1 MFKNTLRA
9 LISYILITVISVLMM
24 LSLKKLDNPLVLR
37 IVMIIYSIVI
47 LMLFYLSGFLVN
59 TKYRKNKALKSYN
72 LIIFIGL
79 IIFIASLILSKFY
92 ISLILSKFYIK
103 AELFTEKYFIF
114 NIMNQAM
121 YLVLKSFFIPVNAI
135 TSFIAFLMTKLLYS
149 LGVHSKYKLRK

>member
-9 LISYILITVISVLMM
+9 LLSYILITVISVLVM

-37 IVMIIYSIVI
+37 IVMIIYSLVI

-79 IIFIASLILSKFY
+79 IIFIA
-92 ISLILSKFYIK
+92 SLILSKFYIK

>member
-1 MFKNTLRA
+1 MFKNTMRA

-37 IVMIIYSIVI
+37 IVMIIYSIVL

-59 TKYRKNKALKSYN
+59 TRYRKNKVLKSYN
-72 LIIFIGL
+72 LIIFIGI
-79 IIFIASLILSKFY
+79 IIFIA
-92 ISLILSKFYIK
+92 SLILSKFYIK

>member
-9 LISYILITVISVLMM
+9 LLSYILITVISVLMM

-37 IVMIIYSIVI
+37 IVMIIYSLVI

-59 TKYRKNKALKSYN
+59 TRYRKNKALKSYN

-79 IIFIASLILSKFY
+79 IIFIA
-92 ISLILSKFYIK
+92 SLILSKFYIK

-135 TSFIAFLMTKLLYS
+135 TSFIAFLLTKLLYS

>member
-1 MFKNTLRA
+1 MFKNTMRA
-9 LISYILITVISVLMM
+9 LFTYILITIISVLMM

-37 IVMIIYSIVI
+37 IVMIIYSLVI

-59 TKYRKNKALKSYN
+59 TRYRKNKALKSYN

-92 ISLILSKFYIK
+92 IK
-103 AELFTEKYFIF
+103 AELFTERYFIF

>member
-1 MFKNTLRA
+1 MFKNTMRA
-9 LISYILITVISVLMM
+9 LISYIVITVISVLMM

-37 IVMIIYSIVI
+37 IVMIIYSLVL

-59 TKYRKNKALKSYN
+59 TRYRKNKALKSYN

-92 ISLILSKFYIK
+92 IK
-103 AELFTEKYFIF
+103 AELFTEEYFIF

>member
-1 MFKNTLRA
+1 MFKNTMRA

-24 LSLKKLDNPLVLR
+24 LSLKKLDNPLILR

-59 TKYRKNKALKSYN
+59 TRYRKNKALKSYN

-79 IIFIASLILSKFY
+79 IIFIA
-92 ISLILSKFYIK
+92 SLILSKFYIK

-135 TSFIAFLMTKLLYS
+135 TSFIAFLLTKLLYS

>member
-9 LISYILITVISVLMM
+9 LLSYILITIISVLMM

-92 ISLILSKFYIK
+92 IK

-135 TSFIAFLMTKLLYS
+135 TSFIAFLLTKLLYS
-149 LGVHSKYKLRK
+149 LGVNSKYKLRK

>member
-9 LISYILITVISVLMM
+9 LLSYILITVISVLMM
-24 LSLKKLDNPLVLR
+24 LSLKKLDNPLILR

-92 ISLILSKFYIK
+92 IK

-135 TSFIAFLMTKLLYS
+135 TSFTAFLMTKLLYS

>member
-1 MFKNTLRA
+1 MFKNTLRV

-37 IVMIIYSIVI
+37 IVMIIYSLVL

-79 IIFIASLILSKFY
+79 IIFIA
-92 ISLILSKFYIK
+92 SLILSKFYIK

-135 TSFIAFLMTKLLYS
+135 TSFIAFLLTKLLYS

>member
-24 LSLKKLDNPLVLR
+24 LSLKKLDDPLVLR
-37 IVMIIYSIVI
+37 IVMIIYSLVI

-59 TKYRKNKALKSYN
+59 TRYSKNKALKSYN

-79 IIFIASLILSKFY
+79 IIFIA
-92 ISLILSKFYIK
+92 SLILSKFYIK

-135 TSFIAFLMTKLLYS
+135 TSLIAFLMTKLLYS

>member
-9 LISYILITVISVLMM
+9 LLSYILITVISVLMM

-37 IVMIIYSIVI
+37 IVMIIYSLVL

-59 TKYRKNKALKSYN
+59 TRYRKNKALKSYN

-79 IIFIASLILSKFY
+79 IIFIA
-92 ISLILSKFYIK
+92 SLILSKFYIK

-135 TSFIAFLMTKLLYS
+135 TSLIAFLLTKLLYS

>member
-1 MFKNTLRA
+1 MFKNTMRA
-9 LISYILITVISVLMM
+9 LISYILITVISILMM

-37 IVMIIYSIVI
+37 IVMIIYSLVI

-59 TKYRKNKALKSYN
+59 TRYRKNKALKSYN

-79 IIFIASLILSKFY
+79 IIFIA
-92 ISLILSKFYIK
+92 SLILSKFYIK

-121 YLVLKSFFIPVNAI
+121 YLVLKSFFMPVNAI
-135 TSFIAFLMTKLLYS
+135 TSFIAFLLTKLLYS

>member
-37 IVMIIYSIVI
+37 IVMIIYSLVL

-59 TKYRKNKALKSYN
+59 TRYRKNKALKSYN

-79 IIFIASLILSKFY
+79 IIFIASLIF
-92 ISLILSKFYIK
+92 SKFYIK

>member
-9 LISYILITVISVLMM
+9 LILYILITVISVLMM

-59 TKYRKNKALKSYN
+59 TRYRKNKALKSYN

-79 IIFIASLILSKFY
+79 IIFIA
-92 ISLILSKFYIK
+92 SLILSKFYIK

>member
-1 MFKNTLRA
+1 MFKNTMRA
-9 LISYILITVISVLMM
+9 LVSYILITVISVLMM

-37 IVMIIYSIVI
+37 IVMIIYSLVI

-59 TKYRKNKALKSYN
+59 TRYRKNKALKSYN

-79 IIFIASLILSKFY
+79 IIFIA
-92 ISLILSKFYIK
+92 SLILSKFYIK

>member
-1 MFKNTLRA
+1 MFKNTMRA

-37 IVMIIYSIVI
+37 IVMIIYSLVL

-59 TKYRKNKALKSYN
+59 TRYRKNKALKSYN

-79 IIFIASLILSKFY
+79 IIFIA
-92 ISLILSKFYIK
+92 SLILSKFYIK

-135 TSFIAFLMTKLLYS
+135 TSFIAFLITKLLYS

>member
-9 LISYILITVISVLMM
+9 LISYIVITVISVLMM
-24 LSLKKLDNPLVLR
+24 LSLKKLNNPLILR

-92 ISLILSKFYIK
+92 IK

-135 TSFIAFLMTKLLYS
+135 TSFIAFLLTKLLYS
-149 LGVHSKYKLRK
+149 LGVHNKYKLRK

>member
-24 LSLKKLDNPLVLR
+24 ISLKKLDNPLILR

-47 LMLFYLSGFLVN
+47 LILFYLSGFLVN
-59 TKYRKNKALKSYN
+59 TRYKKNKALKSYN

-79 IIFIASLILSKFY
+79 IIFIA
-92 ISLILSKFYIK
+92 SLILSKFYIK

-135 TSFIAFLMTKLLYS
+135 TSFIAFLLTKLLYS
-149 LGVHSKYKLRK
+149 LGVNSKYKLRK

>member
-37 IVMIIYSIVI
+37 IVMIIYSLVI

-59 TKYRKNKALKSYN
+59 TRYRKNKALKSYN

-92 ISLILSKFYIK
+92 IKS
-103 AELFTEKYFIF
+103 ELFTEKYFIF

-135 TSFIAFLMTKLLYS
+135 TSFIAFLLTKLLYS

>member
-24 LSLKKLDNPLVLR
+24 LSLKKLDNPLILR

-92 ISLILSKFYIK
+92 IKT
-103 AELFTEKYFIF
+103 ELFTEKYFIF

-135 TSFIAFLMTKLLYS
+135 TSFIAFLLTKLLYS
-149 LGVHSKYKLRK
+149 LGVNSKYKLRK

>member
-37 IVMIIYSIVI
+37 IVMIIYSLVL

-59 TKYRKNKALKSYN
+59 TRYRKNKALKSYN

-79 IIFIASLILSKFY
+79 IIFIA
-92 ISLILSKFYIK
+92 SLILSKFYIK

-149 LGVHSKYKLRK
+149 HGVHSKYKLRKW

>member
-9 LISYILITVISVLMM
+9 LLSYILITVISVLMM

-37 IVMIIYSIVI
+37 IIMIIYSLVI

-59 TKYRKNKALKSYN
+59 TRYRKNKALKSYN

-79 IIFIASLILSKFY
+79 IIFIA
-92 ISLILSKFYIK
+92 SLILSKFYIK

-135 TSFIAFLMTKLLYS
+135 TSFIAFLITKLLYS

>member
-24 LSLKKLDNPLVLR
+24 IYRYWVDNPLVLR

-59 TKYRKNKALKSYN
+59 TRYRKNKALKSYN

-79 IIFIASLILSKFY
+79 IIFIA
-92 ISLILSKFYIK
+92 SLILSKFYIK

-135 TSFIAFLMTKLLYS
+135 TSFIAFLLTKLLYS

>member
-1 MFKNTLRA
+1 MFKNTLMV

-37 IVMIIYSIVI
+37 IVMIIYSLVL

-59 TKYRKNKALKSYN
+59 TRYRKNKALKSYN

-79 IIFIASLILSKFY
+79 IIFIA
-92 ISLILSKFYIK
+92 SLILSKFYIK

-135 TSFIAFLMTKLLYS
+135 TSFIAFLLTKLLYS

>member
-1 MFKNTLRA
+1 MFKNTMRA
-9 LISYILITVISVLMM
+9 LVSYILITVISVLMM

-37 IVMIIYSIVI
+37 IVMIIYSLVL

-59 TKYRKNKALKSYN
+59 TRYRKNKALKSYN

-79 IIFIASLILSKFY
+79 IIFIA
-92 ISLILSKFYIK
+92 SLILSKFYIK

>member
-24 LSLKKLDNPLVLR
+24 LSLKKLDNSLVLR
-37 IVMIIYSIVI
+37 IVMIIYSLVL

-59 TKYRKNKALKSYN
+59 TRYRKNKALKSYN

-79 IIFIASLILSKFY
+79 IIFIA
-92 ISLILSKFYIK
+92 SLILSKFYIK

-135 TSFIAFLMTKLLYS
+135 TSFIAFLLTKLLYS

>member
-37 IVMIIYSIVI
+37 IVMIIYSLVL

-59 TKYRKNKALKSYN
+59 TRYRKNKALKSYN

-79 IIFIASLILSKFY
+79 IIFIA
-92 ISLILSKFYIK
+92 SLILSKFYIK

>member
-9 LISYILITVISVLMM
+9 LISYILITAISVLMM

-37 IVMIIYSIVI
+37 IVMIIYSLVI

-59 TKYRKNKALKSYN
+59 TRYRKNKALKSYN

-79 IIFIASLILSKFY
+79 IIFIA
-92 ISLILSKFYIK
+92 SLILSKFYIK

-135 TSFIAFLMTKLLYS
+135 TSFIAFLLTKLLYS

>member
-37 IVMIIYSIVI
+37 IVMIIYSLVL

-79 IIFIASLILSKFY
+79 IIFIA
-92 ISLILSKFYIK
+92 SLILSKFYIK

-135 TSFIAFLMTKLLYS
+135 TSFIAFLLTKLLYS

>member
-1 MFKNTLRA
+1 MFKNTLRT
-9 LISYILITVISVLMM
+9 LLSYILITVISVLMM
-24 LSLKKLDNPLVLR
+24 LSLKKLDNPLILR

-92 ISLILSKFYIK
+92 IK

-121 YLVLKSFFIPVNAI
+121 YLVLKSFFVPVNAI
-135 TSFIAFLMTKLLYS
+135 TSFIAFLLTKLLYS
-149 LGVHSKYKLRK
+149 LGVNSKYKLRK

>member
-9 LISYILITVISVLMM
+9 LLSYILITVISVLMM

-37 IVMIIYSIVI
+37 IVMIIYSLVL
-47 LMLFYLSGFLVN
+47 LMLFYLSGFLAN
-59 TKYRKNKALKSYN
+59 TRYRKNKALKSYN

-79 IIFIASLILSKFY
+79 IIFIA
-92 ISLILSKFYIK
+92 SLILSKFYIK

>member
-59 TKYRKNKALKSYN
+59 TKYRKSKALKSYN

-79 IIFIASLILSKFY
+79 IIFIA
-92 ISLILSKFYIK
+92 SLILSKFYIK

-135 TSFIAFLMTKLLYS
+135 TSFIAFLLTKLLYS
-149 LGVHSKYKLRK
+149 LGVNSKYKLRK

>member
-24 LSLKKLDNPLVLR
+24 LSLKRLDSELVLR
-37 IVMIIYSIVI
+37 IVMIIYSLVL

-59 TKYRKNKALKSYN
+59 TRYRKNKALKSYN

-92 ISLILSKFYIK
+92 IN

-135 TSFIAFLMTKLLYS
+135 TSFIAFLLTKLLYS
-149 LGVHSKYKLRK
+149 LGVHNKYKLRK

>member
-1 MFKNTLRA
+1 MFKNTMRA
-9 LISYILITVISVLMM
+9 LILYILITVISVLMM

-37 IVMIIYSIVI
+37 IVMIIYSLVI

-79 IIFIASLILSKFY
+79 IIFIA
-92 ISLILSKFYIK
+92 SLILSKFYIK

>member
-1 MFKNTLRA
+1 MFKNTMRA

-37 IVMIIYSIVI
+37 IVMIIYSLVI

-59 TKYRKNKALKSYN
+59 TRYRKNKALKSYN
-72 LIIFIGL
+72 LIIFIGI
-79 IIFIASLILSKFY
+79 IIFIA
-92 ISLILSKFYIK
+92 SLILSKFYIK

-135 TSFIAFLMTKLLYS
+135 TSFIAFLITKLLYS

>member
-9 LISYILITVISVLMM
+9 LLSYILITVISVLMM

-37 IVMIIYSIVI
+37 IVMIIYSLVI

-59 TKYRKNKALKSYN
+59 TRYRKNKALKSYN

-79 IIFIASLILSKFY
+79 IIFIA
-92 ISLILSKFYIK
+92 SLILSKFYIK

-135 TSFIAFLMTKLLYS
+135 TSFIAFLLIKLLYS

>member
-37 IVMIIYSIVI
+37 IVMIIYSLVI
-47 LMLFYLSGFLVN
+47 LMLFYLSGFLIN
-59 TKYRKNKALKSYN
+59 TRYRKNKALKSYN

-79 IIFIASLILSKFY
+79 IIFIA
-92 ISLILSKFYIK
+92 SLILSKFYIK

-135 TSFIAFLMTKLLYS
+135 TSFIAFLLTKLLYS
-149 LGVHSKYKLRK
+149 LGIHSKYKLRK